1 MLKIRLTR
9 IGRNKTPSYRIVVAN
24 STSPRD
30 GKHIENIG
38 NYQPLLDLEKIN
50 ANNND
55 LENQNSAKKE
65 KFTFD
70 VEKLISWLE
79 KGAQP
84 TDVIKRFILKMD
96 LKDERIVKFSEKFK
110 KEFQQRQEASKNN
123 PKKEKVK
130 KK

>member
-55 LENQNSAKKE
+55 LENQNSVKKE
-65 KFTFD
+65 KFTF
-70 VEKLISWLE
+70 VINYYPLNHHIILLPHLLIMLLMN
-79 KGAQP
+79 
-84 TDVIKRFILKMD
+84 TFIL
-96 LKDERIVKFSEKFK
+96 
-110 KEFQQRQEASKNN
+110 
-123 PKKEKVK
+123 
-130 KK
+130 